1 MKKQYYTYITAF
13 LLAAAMVL
21 GFSGCSLLKDWGLVG
36 DSGSLSDKSSGSE
49 TSKEEQSS
57 VQAAQVD
64 FELLQ
69 LTEVTDKDIL
79 MVIKTNMGDITVR
92 LFPEEAPLAVE
103 NFIKLSEK
111 GYYDGVTFH
120 NVIADFLVQSGDPT
134 GTGSGRN
141 SIYTNE
147 AGEPVPFADEF
158 SPNLPHLCGAL
169 AMANEGTANSNGSQ
183 FFIVAQSRLSED
195 AVKQLKDSGYPQK
208 LVDAYRQYG
217 GIPEYDYKYTV
228 FGCVYKGMDTV
239 IKISR
244 VATETSASGKPIN
257 DVVIESIELVA
268 KE

>member
-1 MKKQYYTYITAF
+1 MKKRYYTYIIAF
-13 LLAAAMVL
+13 LLAAAMAFGV
-21 GFSGCSLLKDWGLVG
+21 SGCSLLEKWGIVG
-36 DSGSLSDKSSGSE
+36 DSGSLSESESSQSSDK
-49 TSKEEQSS
+49 EQS

-103 NFIKLSEK
+103 NFLKLAEK
-111 GYYDGVTFH
+111 GYYDGVIFH
-120 NVIADFLVQSGDPT
+120 NVIADFLIQSGDPT
-134 GTGSGRN
+134 GTGSGGN

-147 AGEPVPFADEF
+147 KGESVTFADEF
-158 SPNLPHLCGAL
+158 SSNLPHLCGAL
-169 AMANEGTANSNGSQ
+169 AMANDGTANSNGSQ
-183 FFIVAQSRLSED
+183 FFIVAQSKLTDD
-195 AVKQLKDSGYPQK
+195 AVKQLIDRGYPQK
-208 LVDAYRQYG
+208 LVEAYRQYG
-217 GIPEYDYKYTV
+217 GIPQYDYKYTV
-228 FGCVYKGMDTV
+228 FGSVYKGMDTV

-244 VATETSASGKPIN
+244 VATDSASSGRPVE